1 MLDKLIDKSK
11 KTDSRVWKWILGVAI
26 AFTIALAAWWLK
38 RRYAELQR
46 LRAEKKLTEE
56 RQKDMEL
63 QVKNE
68 EDAKLAKVLEEEA
81 DRLNTRIKERET
93 DIIAK
98 EREYEEAKK
107 RIDDAKSWKKLEDEA
122 RS

>member
-1 MLDKLIDKSK
+1 MDFGCGNRLYHRPRSL
-11 KTDSRVWKWILGVAI
+11 VAKAPLCRI
-26 AFTIALAAWWLK
+26 A
-38 RRYAELQR
+38 
-46 LRAEKKLTEE
+46 KLTEE

-107 RIDDAKSWKKLEDEA
+107 RISPDGVKYFPIRLIMI
-122 RS
+122 